1 MWQPKQN
8 IQPIVKWICTQECI
22 SLFKSSTECHI
33 SFKFLKEKKLIASIK
48 MQLGHC
54 AERDII
60 NLKSN
65 QLKTERKEISGTVLK
80 SNSPPLVLA
89 KVNQFCFVFLIFSSL
104 DFLFSTTNN
113 KGKMIKNLIRQGKKK
128 GNIAIDINRKQ
139 QYFFSSPPLT
149 SRYHLIR

>member
-1 MWQPKQN
+1 
-8 IQPIVKWICTQECI
+8 
-22 SLFKSSTECHI
+22 
-33 SFKFLKEKKLIASIK
+33 

-128 GNIAIDINRKQ
+128 KGNIAIDINRKQ